1 MALVTPVQ
9 RLVLVIAVLG
19 SFVAFLDGSVVTVA
33 LPAIREELGGGLA
46 AQQWVIDG
54 YLLSLSALIL
64 LAGSLS
70 DLLGRHRVLA
80 LGLWGFGA
88 ASALIALA
96 PTIELLVAGRVLQG
110 VAGAL
115 LVPSSLALI
124 TQTFSGPAQAVAIG
138 RWTAWTSG
146 AFIAGPLLGGLFVD
160 LGSWRWAFAINL
172 LPVAAT
178 LLALARL
185 RRTDS
190 DGDER
195 MPGARLDWPGAVLGA
210 AGLAG
215 TVVALIE
222 QGSLGWTH
230 PLVLIPLI
238 GGVLALIGFV
248 VRQATAAQPMV
259 PLELFRSRNVAFG
272 NLATL
277 FVYGALG
284 IGTLVVALYLQ
295 EVGGWSATAAGLATL
310 PVTVLNI
317 ALAPIAGRLHGRFG
331 PRWFMA
337 GGPAIAAVGFL
348 LMTGAGERPD
358 YWLGLLPGI
367 VLFGIGLGLTV
378 TPLTAAVL
386 GGAPTGRA
394 GIVSAVNNAVA
405 RVAGLITVALLG
417 VITGAAVFDAEG
429 FRRTAAATAVL
440 LLIGAI
446 VSAVGIENPR
456 RRASDAR

>member
-1 MALVTPVQ
+1 MTSVQ

-19 SFVAFLDGSVVTVA
+19 SFVAFLDGSIVSVA

-70 DLLGRHRVLA
+70 DLLGRRRVLA

-88 ASALIALA
+88 ASVLIAVA
-96 PTIELLVAGRVLQG
+96 PSIELLVAGRVLQG

-124 TQTFSGPAQAVAIG
+124 TQTFSGPAQAAAIG
-138 RWTAWTSG
+138 QWTAWTSG

-160 LGSWRWAFAINL
+160 LGSWRWAFAVNV
-172 LPVAAT
+172 LPIAAT

-185 RRTDS
+185 RRLDAAE
-190 DGDER
+190 ER
-195 MPGARLDWPGAVLGA
+195 MRGVRIDWAGAVLGA
-210 AGLAG
+210 VGLGA

-230 PLVLIPLI
+230 PLVLIPLVV
-238 GGVLALIGFV
+238 GVLALVGFV

-259 PLELFRSRNVAFG
+259 PLELFRSRNVAAG

-284 IGTLVVALYLQ
+284 IGTLIVALYLQ
-295 EVGGWSATAAGLATL
+295 EVGGWSATLAGLAIL

-317 ALAPIAGRLHGRFG
+317 ALAPVAGRLHGRYG

-337 GGPAIAAVGFL
+337 GGPALAAAGFL

-358 YWLGLLPGI
+358 YWLGLLPGL

-386 GGAPTGRA
+386 GGAPAGRS

-417 VITGAAVFDAEG
+417 VIAGAEVFDADG
-429 FRRTAAATAVL
+429 FRRTALATAAL
-440 LLIGAI
+440 LAVGAV

-456 RRASDAR
+456 RTRA

>member
-1 MALVTPVQ
+1 MTPVQ

-19 SFVAFLDGSVVTVA
+19 SFVAFLDGSIVSVA

-70 DLLGRHRVLA
+70 DLLGRRRVLA

-88 ASALIALA
+88 ASVLIALA
-96 PTIELLVAGRVLQG
+96 PSIELLVAGRVLQG

-124 TQTFSGPAQAVAIG
+124 TQSFSGPAQAAAIG
-138 RWTAWTSG
+138 QWTAWTSG

-160 LGSWRWAFAINL
+160 LGSWRWAFAINV

-185 RRTDS
+185 RRLDAAE
-190 DGDER
+190 ER
-195 MPGARLDWPGAVLGA
+195 MRGARIDWAGAVLGA
-210 AGLAG
+210 VGLGG

-238 GGVLALIGFV
+238 VGLLALVAFV

-259 PLELFRSRNVAFG
+259 PLELFRSRNVAAG

-295 EVGGWSATAAGLATL
+295 EVGGWSATLAGLATL

-317 ALAPIAGRLHGRFG
+317 ALAPVAGRLHGRYG

-337 GGPAIAAVGFL
+337 GGPAVAAVGFL

-358 YWLGLLPGI
+358 YWLGLLPGL

-386 GGAPTGRA
+386 GGAPAGRS

-429 FRRTAAATAVL
+429 FRRTALATAVL
-440 LLIGAI
+440 LAVGAV
-446 VSAVGIENPR
+446 VSAVGIRNPR
-456 RRASDAR
+456 RERVVAAE

>member
-1 MALVTPVQ
+1 MTSVQ

-19 SFVAFLDGSVVTVA
+19 SFVAFLDGSIVSVA

-70 DLLGRHRVLA
+70 DLLGRRRVLA

-88 ASALIALA
+88 ASVLIAVA

-124 TQTFSGPAQAVAIG
+124 TQTFSGPAQAAAIG
-138 RWTAWTSG
+138 QWTAWTSG

-160 LGSWRWAFAINL
+160 LGSWRWAFAINV

-185 RRTDS
+185 RRLDATE
-190 DGDER
+190 ER
-195 MPGARLDWPGAVLGA
+195 MRGVRIDWAGAVLGA
-210 AGLAG
+210 AGLGG

-230 PLVLIPLI
+230 PLVLSTLI
-238 GGVLALIGFV
+238 VGVLALVAFV

-259 PLELFRSRNVAFG
+259 PLELFRSRNVAAG

-295 EVGGWSATAAGLATL
+295 EVGGWSATLAGLATL

-317 ALAPIAGRLHGRFG
+317 ALAPVAGRLHGRFG

-337 GGPAIAAVGFL
+337 GGPALAAVGFL
-348 LMTGAGERPD
+348 LMTGADEQPD
-358 YWLGLLPGI
+358 YWFGLLPGL

-386 GGAPTGRA
+386 GGAPPGRS

-429 FRRTAAATAVL
+429 FRRTALATAVL
-440 LLIGAI
+440 LGVGAI
-446 VSAVGIENPR
+446 VSAVGIRNPR
-456 RRASDAR
+456 GAERRAAG